1 MFVVNITIRFLENY
15 PGFPFRIHEIKH
27 DQLSNV
33 NIAVTNIVTL
43 AVFNECNSKD
53 VSLEFDVN

>member
-1 MFVVNITIRFLENY
+1 MGSEMCIRD
-15 PGFPFRIHEIKH
+15 RHEIKH

-43 AVFNECNSKD
+43 AVFNLFNSKD
-53 VSLEFDVN
+53 VSPEFDVN